1 MLQFERLWQATVES
15 FNGPRLEHQIRQRQ
29 TPEYAES
36 TERTER
42 LSNTIVGE
50 PLGST

>member
-1 MLQFERLWQATVES
+1 MLRFERLWQAIVES

-29 TPEYAES
+29 TPEYVKR
-36 TERTER
+36 TEQTER

>member
-1 MLQFERLWQATVES
+1 MSRLGRLGQATVES

-29 TPEYAES
+29 TPEFVES
-36 TERTER
+36 TEQTER
-42 LSNTIVGE
+42 LSNTIVGK

>member
-1 MLQFERLWQATVES
+1 MLRFGRLEQATIAS

-29 TPEYAES
+29 TPEYVES
-36 TERTER
+36 TEQTER
-42 LSNTIVGE
+42 LRNTIVGE